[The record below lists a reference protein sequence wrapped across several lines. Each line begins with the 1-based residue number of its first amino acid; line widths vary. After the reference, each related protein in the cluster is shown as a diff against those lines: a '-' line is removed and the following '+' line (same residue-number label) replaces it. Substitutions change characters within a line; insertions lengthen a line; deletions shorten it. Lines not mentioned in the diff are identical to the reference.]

1 MTVKQKQA
9 GEWFG
14 ENKGVGSR
22 FQRAPFAERM
32 DAVERAGILSFRSMK
47 SLQPARQLIL
57 VVRAYMTPH
66 EIDLR
71 FAAEIA
77 RMKKLTIEK
86 DRRDGLG
93 FLAVAV
99 AGLVAAGVAL
109 WFGGGDLGLSFGVGM
124 LVSVIGFVIF
134 RVSTDHNRPTSYCP
148 RCSYCWGVAEYEN
161 EWLKWNCCPSCG
173 LKVNDGAEAKEW
185 P

>member
-1 MTVKQKQA
+1 MKAHNCVVNRSDRQR
-9 GEWFG
+9 
-14 ENKGVGSR
+14 V
-22 FQRAPFAERM
+22 FQWKVLGGRPVTTA
-32 DAVERAGILSFRSMK
+32 
-47 SLQPARQLIL
+47 
-57 VVRAYMTPH
+57 VRAYMTPH

-86 DRRDGLG
+86 NRRDGRWL
-93 FLAVAV
+93 LAVAV

-109 WFGGGDLGLSFGVGM
+109 WFGLPGPDRTFGDKMGVSALVGM
-124 LVSVIGFVIF
+124 LVSVIGFVICF
-134 RVSTDHNRPTSYCP
+134 WTDTPAAPYCP
-148 RCSYCWGVAEYEN
+148 RCSYCWGVAENVN

-173 LKVNDGAEAKEW
+173 LKVNDDAEAKER

>member
-1 MTVKQKQA
+1 MNRSDRQRV
-9 GEWFG
+9 
-14 ENKGVGSR
+14 
-22 FQRAPFAERM
+22 FQWKVLGGRPVTTA
-32 DAVERAGILSFRSMK
+32 
-47 SLQPARQLIL
+47 
-57 VVRAYMTPH
+57 VRAYMTPH

-109 WFGGGDLGLSFGVGM
+109 WFGLPVPDRTFGDKMGVSAIVGM
-124 LVSVIGFVIF
+124 LVSVIGFVICF
-134 RVSTDHNRPTSYCP
+134 WTDTPAAPYCP
-148 RCSYCWGVAEYEN
+148 RCSYCWGVAENVN
-161 EWLKWNCCPSCG
+161 EWLNWNCCPSCG
-173 LKVNDGAEAKEW
+173 LKVNDDAEAKER

>member
-57 VVRAYMTPH
+57 GVLPLEMPPDPEDCTGVTIVVT
-66 EIDLR
+66 L
-71 FAAEIA
+71 
-77 RMKKLTIEK
+77 
-86 DRRDGLG
+86 
-93 FLAVAV
+93 
-99 AGLVAAGVAL
+99 
-109 WFGGGDLGLSFGVGM
+109 
-124 LVSVIGFVIF
+124 
-134 RVSTDHNRPTSYCP
+134 
-148 RCSYCWGVAEYEN
+148 CS
-161 EWLKWNCCPSCG
+161 
-173 LKVNDGAEAKEW
+173 
-185 P
+185 

>member
-1 MTVKQKQA
+1 
-9 GEWFG
+9 
-14 ENKGVGSR
+14 
-22 FQRAPFAERM
+22 
-32 DAVERAGILSFRSMK
+32 
-47 SLQPARQLIL
+47 
-57 VVRAYMTPH
+57 MTPH

-86 DRRDGLG
+86 DRRDGRG

-109 WFGGGDLGLSFGVGM
+109 WFGGGELGLSFGVGM
-124 LVSVIGFVIF
+124 LVSVIGFTIF